1 MSALEPGSA
10 SEPVDPVGQ
19 PTFPVVMR
27 GYDRRQVQ
35 AFIESLSARLA
46 SESQRADQMER
57 AIAQMRLEVAALK
70 HQPPPSYDHLGA
82 GAARLFEEAG
92 SSAKLLVE
100 DARSRSKSIVH
111 EAEAAAAQ
119 LIRTAEQ
126 RAAELEQSAV
136 GERERMLAEAEEER
150 EALRQKV
157 LDDHAAMI
165 AETERLWQYRDWL
178 VQYLGQAYSYLATLM
193 AEAPIEEQPEAAAGL
208 EEEIAVA
215 GELVALTLPAEPS
228 EDPAEREP
236 VLPQ

>member
-1 MSALEPGSA
+1 MSALDAGSV
-10 SEPVDPVGQ
+10 EGPVDRAGH

-35 AFIESLSARLA
+35 AFIASLSARLV
-46 SESQRADQMER
+46 SESQRAHQLER
-57 AIAQMRLEVAALK
+57 AIAQLRLEMAALK
-70 HQPPPSYDHLGA
+70 YQPPPSYDHLGA
-82 GAARLFEEAG
+82 GAARLFEQAG

-100 DARSRSKSIVH
+100 DARSQSKSIVH
-111 EAEAAAAQ
+111 EAEAAAAE

-126 RAAELEQSAV
+126 RAAELEQSAA
-136 GERERMLAEAEEER
+136 GERERVLADAEEER

-157 LDDHAAMI
+157 LDDHAATI

-193 AEAPIEEQPEAAAGL
+193 VEVPIEEQPEAAAGL
-208 EEEIAVA
+208 DEEIAVD
-215 GELVALTLPAEPS
+215 GELVTLTVPAEPS
-228 EDPAEREP
+228 EDAAVREP